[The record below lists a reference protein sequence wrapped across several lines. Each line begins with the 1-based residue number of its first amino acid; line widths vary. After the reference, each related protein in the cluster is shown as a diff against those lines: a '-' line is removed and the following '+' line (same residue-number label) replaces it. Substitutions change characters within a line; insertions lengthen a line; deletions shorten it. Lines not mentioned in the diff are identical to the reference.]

1 LERDAVLAIILQ
13 QIRTVVPELENQPM
27 GPGDSMADLGVDS
40 VSRQEVLILSMEAL
54 NLDLPMVQLFGPRNI
69 GELAELLHGKLPA

>member
-1 LERDAVLAIILQ
+1 MERDAVLAIILQ

-27 GPGDSMADLGVDS
+27 GSGDSMADLGVDS

>member
-1 LERDAVLAIILQ
+1 
-13 QIRTVVPELENQPM
+13 M

-69 GELAELLHGKLPA
+69 GELAEPLTEDVASAEA